1 MVVGICLSVSPPNIP
16 ESNYISRAYHTKYY
30 CRMNTIL
37 INLHRTNELPS
48 TACDMNPT
56 LHSKTRIVPK
66 SHAANV
72 SPVVT
77 RSRGAR
83 EITIDEIAAL
93 VSVTSI
99 LGGNIELLLAL
110 EAPVEKLKAVRDPIL
125 HREPRIPWKFREI
138 VCRP

>member
-1 MVVGICLSVSPPNIP
+1 
-16 ESNYISRAYHTKYY
+16 
-30 CRMNTIL
+30 MNTIL

-56 LHSKTRIVPK
+56 LYSKTRIVPK

-83 EITIDEIAAL
+83 EITIDEIAVL

-99 LGGNIELLLAL
+99 LSGNVELLLAL

>member
-1 MVVGICLSVSPPNIP
+1 
-16 ESNYISRAYHTKYY
+16 
-30 CRMNTIL
+30 MNTIL

-48 TACDMNPT
+48 PACDINPT

-77 RSRGAR
+77 RSRGAC

-93 VSVTSI
+93 VSTTGI
-99 LGGNIELLLAL
+99 LGGNVELLLAL
-110 EAPVEKLKAVRDPIL
+110 EAPVEKLKAVRDPIS
-125 HREPRIPWKFREI
+125 HGQPRFPWRLREI
-138 VCRP
+138 VCHP